1 MTARESAMSTGRE
14 SAMSTGR
21 ESAMSTGREPGLAVA
36 TTRRLTGPVDLL
48 DSLGPDGFAWF
59 AGGEELVTAG
69 VAAVVD
75 PGDAVAFLGSLE
87 RAGATGGRGA
97 RAVGALP
104 FAGAGQ
110 GRLVVPARIVERD
123 ASGNVWSTTVA
134 PAMRGAA
141 AAPPPRGRIARR
153 FTVEARQGL
162 DEWDAMVT
170 AALALIETDE
180 LEKVVL
186 AREVFV
192 EADAPFEPATIIER
206 LRATQPD
213 CIVYAAGGFVGASPE
228 LLVRRAGTDVVS
240 QPMAGTVPR
249 AASPDADH
257 RSIARLVSSVKE
269 SREHRLVVDAVAGEL
284 ARWCRDVVVGEPE
297 PKRLTTVTHLTT
309 RISGTLRA
317 SDRSAADLALAL
329 HPTPAVNGAP
339 RPGALAAI
347 ARLER
352 FDRGAYSGP
361 VGWVDASG
369 DGEFAV
375 AIRGATL
382 DGHRARL
389 LAGAGIVAGSDPD
402 AEWAETQAKLEP
414 MLRALVRP

>member
-1 MTARESAMSTGRE
+1 MTAA
-14 SAMSTGR
+14 
-21 ESAMSTGREPGLAVA
+21 REPGLVVA
-36 TTRRLTGPVDLL
+36 TTRRVTDPVDLL
-48 DSLGPDGFAWF
+48 DHLGPGGFAWF
-59 AGGEELVTAG
+59 AGGEAFVTAG
-69 VAAVVD
+69 TVAVVD
-75 PGDAVAFLGSLE
+75 PADAVPFLRSIE
-87 RAGATGGRGA
+87 RAGDAGGRGA

-104 FAGAGQ
+104 FDGA

-123 ASGNVWSTTVA
+123 ASGNAWSTTVTPATREAPDA
-134 PAMRGAA
+134 PA
-141 AAPPPRGRIARR
+141 PRGRIARR

-170 AALALIETDE
+170 SALALVETHE

-206 LRATQPD
+206 LRATQPG
-213 CIVYAAGGFVGASPE
+213 CIVYAAAGFVGATPE
-228 LLVRRAGTDVVS
+228 VLVRRTGRDVAS

-249 AASPDADH
+249 AASPEEDR
-257 RSIARLVSSVKE
+257 RSIARLESSVKE

-284 ARWCRDVVVGEPE
+284 ARWCDDVVVGVPE
-297 PKRLTTVTHLTT
+297 PVRLTSVTHLTT
-309 RISGTLRA
+309 RVSGTLRHRDA
-317 SDRSAADLALAL
+317 SALDLALAL
-329 HPTPAVNGAP
+329 HPTPAVNGSP
-339 RPGALAAI
+339 RAAAFAAI
-347 ARLER
+347 DRLEP
-352 FDRGAYSGP
+352 FDRATYGGP
-361 VGWVDASG
+361 VGWVDARG

>member
-1 MTARESAMSTGRE
+1 VTAA
-14 SAMSTGR
+14 
-21 ESAMSTGREPGLAVA
+21 REPGLVVA
-36 TTRRLTGPVDLL
+36 TTRRVAGPVDLL
-48 DSLGPDGFAWF
+48 DSLGPGGFAWF
-59 AGGEELVTAG
+59 ADGEEFVTAG
-69 VAAVVD
+69 VAAIVD
-75 PGDAVAFLGSLE
+75 PGEAVAFLRSVE
-87 RAGATGGRGA
+87 RTGDAGGRGA

-104 FAGAGQ
+104 FEGA

-123 ASGNVWSTTVA
+123 ASGKVWSTIVA
-134 PAMRGAA
+134 PTVRAA
-141 AAPPPRGRIARR
+141 ADAPPTRGRIARR

-170 AALALIETDE
+170 AALALVESDE

-186 AREVFV
+186 AREVV
-192 EADAPFEPATIIER
+192 IEADAPFEPATIVER

-213 CIVYAAGGFVGASPE
+213 CIVYAAGGFVGATPE
-228 LLVRRAGTDVVS
+228 LLVRRNGADVVS

-249 AASPDADH
+249 AASPEEDR
-257 RSIARLVSSVKE
+257 RSITRLVSSVKE

-284 ARWCRDVVVGEPE
+284 ARWCDDVVVGEPE
-297 PKRLTTVTHLTT
+297 PKRLTSVTHLTT
-309 RISGTLRA
+309 RISGRLRRRDA
-317 SDRSAADLALAL
+317 SAADLALAL
-329 HPTPAVNGAP
+329 HPTPAVNGSP
-339 RPGALAAI
+339 RAAALAAI

-361 VGWVDASG
+361 VGWVDACG

-375 AIRGATL
+375 ALRGATL

>member
-1 MTARESAMSTGRE
+1 MTAA
-14 SAMSTGR
+14 
-21 ESAMSTGREPGLAVA
+21 REPGLVVA
-36 TTRRLTGPVDLL
+36 TTRRVTERSDPIDLL
-48 DSLGPDGFAWF
+48 DSLGPDGFTWF
-59 AGGEELVTAG
+59 ADGEEFVTAG
-69 VAAVVD
+69 TAAIVEPTEAVSFLRSVERS
-75 PGDAVAFLGSLE
+75 GDA
-87 RAGATGGRGA
+87 GGRGP

-104 FAGAGQ
+104 FGGGA
-110 GRLVVPARIVERD
+110 RMVVPARIVERD
-123 ASGNVWSTTVA
+123 AAGKVWSTSVV
-134 PAMRGAA
+134 PATRAA
-141 AAPPPRGRIARR
+141 SDAPPPRGRIARR

-170 AALALIETDE
+170 AALALVETNE

-186 AREVFV
+186 AREVV
-192 EADAPFEPATIIER
+192 IEADAPFEPATIIER

-213 CIVYAAGGFVGASPE
+213 CIVYASGGFVGATPE
-228 LLVRRAGTDVVS
+228 LLVRRTGSDVVS

-249 AASPDADH
+249 AASPEEDR

-284 ARWCRDVVVGEPE
+284 ARWCDGVVAGEPE
-297 PKRLTTVTHLTT
+297 PIRLTSVTHLTT
-309 RISGTLRA
+309 RISGRLRHRD
-317 SDRSAADLALAL
+317 SSAVDLALAL
-329 HPTPAVNGAP
+329 HPTPAVNGSP
-339 RPGALAAI
+339 RDAAFAAI

-352 FDRGAYSGP
+352 FDRGSYGGP
-361 VGWVDASG
+361 VGWVDGRG

-375 AIRGATL
+375 AIRGASL
-382 DGHRARL
+382 DGTSARL

>member
-1 MTARESAMSTGRE
+1 M
-14 SAMSTGR
+14 
-21 ESAMSTGREPGLAVA
+21 L
-36 TTRRLTGPVDLL
+36 RR
-48 DSLGPDGFAWF
+48 
-59 AGGEELVTAG
+59 
-69 VAAVVD
+69 
-75 PGDAVAFLGSLE
+75 
-87 RAGATGGRGA
+87 
-97 RAVGALP
+97 
-104 FAGAGQ
+104 
-110 GRLVVPARIVERD
+110 
-123 ASGNVWSTTVA
+123 
-134 PAMRGAA
+134 
-141 AAPPPRGRIARR
+141 RGRIARR

-170 AALALIETDE
+170 SALALVETHE

-206 LRATQPD
+206 LRATQPG
-213 CIVYAAGGFVGASPE
+213 CIVYAAAGFVGATPE
-228 LLVRRAGTDVVS
+228 VLVRRTGRDVVS

-249 AASPDADH
+249 AASPEEDR
-257 RSIARLVSSVKE
+257 RSIARLESSVKE

-284 ARWCRDVVVGEPE
+284 ARWCDDVVVGDPE
-297 PKRLTTVTHLTT
+297 PVRLTSVTHLTT
-309 RISGTLRA
+309 RVSGTLRHRDA
-317 SDRSAADLALAL
+317 SALDLALAL
-329 HPTPAVNGAP
+329 HPTPAVNGSP
-339 RPGALAAI
+339 RAAAFAAI
-347 ARLER
+347 DRLEP
-352 FDRGAYSGP
+352 FDRATYGGP
-361 VGWVDASG
+361 VGWVDARG

>member
-1 MTARESAMSTGRE
+1 MTAQ
-14 SAMSTGR
+14 
-21 ESAMSTGREPGLAVA
+21 REPRLVVA
-36 TTRRLTGPVDLL
+36 TTRRVAEPVDLL

-59 AGGEELVTAG
+59 ADGEEFVTSG
-69 VAAVVD
+69 IAATLD
-75 PGDAVAFLGSLE
+75 PADAVGYLQSVE
-87 RAGATGGRGA
+87 RTGDPGGRGP

-104 FAGAGQ
+104 FAGS
-110 GRLVVPARIVERD
+110 GRLIVPARIVERD
-123 ASGNVWSTTVA
+123 ALGKVWSTIIA
-134 PAMRGAA
+134 PAARDAA
-141 AAPPPRGRIARR
+141 FAPPTRGRIARR
-153 FTVEARQGL
+153 FTVEARQSL

-170 AALALIETDE
+170 AALALVESEE

-186 AREVFV
+186 AREVVV
-192 EADAPFEPATIIER
+192 EADAPFEPATVIER

-213 CIVYAAGGFVGASPE
+213 CIVYAAGGFVGATPE
-228 LLVRRAGTDVVS
+228 LLVRRDGIDVVS

-249 AASPDADH
+249 AASPEEDH
-257 RSIARLVSSVKE
+257 RSITRLVSSVKE

-284 ARWCRDVVVGEPE
+284 ARWCVDVVVGEPA
-297 PKRLTTVTHLTT
+297 PKRLTSVTHLTT
-309 RISGTLRA
+309 RISGTLRRRD
-317 SDRSAADLALAL
+317 SSAVELALAL
-329 HPTPAVNGAP
+329 HPTPAVNGSP
-339 RPGALAAI
+339 RAAAFAAI

-361 VGWVDASG
+361 VGWVDARG

-375 AIRGATL
+375 ALRGATL
-382 DGHRARL
+382 EGHRARL